1 MADLRNINQSLAKLS
16 GRVDEAIA
24 AATADLAANILVKV
38 AEQTPVD
45 TSRAQSNWQLS
56 DNKGS
61 ARYFYGAPDIDP
73 GYGNR
78 RGPAWHKVSRDA
90 KNEAKRL
97 SQGRRL
103 LSGKKIRTLYII
115 NPTPYLRSLDEG
127 RSQQVRAG
135 FIKRA
140 SKKEFNRYKRDFD
153 KIVGDTLR
161 RRRQ

>member
-1 MADLRNINQSLAKLS
+1 MADLKDINQSLAKLGS
-16 GRVDEAIA
+16 RVDEAIA
-24 AATADLAANILVKV
+24 SATAHLGAFILIKV

-56 DNKGS
+56 DNKNS

-90 KNEAKRL
+90 KAEAKRL

-103 LSGKKIRTLYII
+103 LTGHNRIRTIYVM

-140 SKKEFNRYKRDFD
+140 SKKEFNRYKRDFG
-153 KIVGDTLR
+153 KIVGDALR
-161 RRRQ
+161 RG